1 MTLMNKVKKTKAISE
16 IDEKRQLNVACIIE
30 NQSDLLENYPNRWI
44 AVDNESIQ
52 LVDLDFFL
60 LYRNMRNRGSNS
72 SLVYYHAVNYN
83 PPAILMTPV
92 EMEYEFDIEAGWQ
105 S

>member
-16 IDEKRQLNVACIIE
+16 IDEKRQLNVAWIIE

-60 LYRNMRNRGSNS
+60 LYRNMRNRGANRSF
-72 SLVYYHAVNYN
+72 VYYHAVNYN

>member
-16 IDEKRQLNVACIIE
+16 IDEKRQLNVAWIIE

-72 SLVYYHAVNYN
+72 
-83 PPAILMTPV
+83 
-92 EMEYEFDIEAGWQ
+92 
-105 S
+105 